1 MTRHPCFL
9 GLSAATLWVRDSHPI
24 SGSHILARFSSAR
37 SFLSR
42 RSATR
47 CSSADILFLST
58 GESSDWSAIFSTN
71 FYGLIS
77 GEFTNAF
84 SWIRSLF
91 WIRERGVLWSAFF
104 CQLNLDRLLHAHDHP
119 RTGDLRKK
127 SGLPTAG
134 RAARLRGRGG
144 AEAAPAYPGWRE
156 PKGRAVPIAY
166 VHIPRVVRLSF
177 AIGI

>member
-127 SGLPTAG
+127 AGFQPRAG
-134 RAARLRGRGG
+134 RQDYAGGGGRRPRPHTRDGASRRGARCPL
-144 AEAAPAYPGWRE
+144 PMCIY
-156 PKGRAVPIAY
+156 RAWSA
-166 VHIPRVVRLSF
+166 
-177 AIGI
+177 